1 MSKREAFPAVGGSSL
16 LVIFAVLCLTIFAL
30 LGLSTVQA
38 DSRMAEA
45 SCNAVQRYYE
55 ADTEAERIL
64 ASLRQGKIPMESVDK
79 NKKDGNIY
87 SYQCQVSDVQAIE
100 VEVQITGDSYRILR
114 WQLVSTTEWEAD
126 DSLDVW
132 TGTLE

>member
-1 MSKREAFPAVGGSSL
+1 MSKREALPAVGGSSL

-64 ASLRQGKIPMESVDK
+64 ASLRQGKIPMEGVEK
-79 NKKDGNIY
+79 NKNGDIY

-100 VEVQITGDSYRILR
+100 VEVEITEDSYRILR
-114 WQLVSTTEWEAD
+114 WQLVSTTEWESD

>member
-1 MSKREAFPAVGGSSL
+1 ME
-16 LVIFAVLCLTIFAL
+16 
-30 LGLSTVQA
+30 
-38 DSRMAEA
+38 
-45 SCNAVQRYYE
+45 
-55 ADTEAERIL
+55 
-64 ASLRQGKIPMESVDK
+64 KI
-79 NKKDGNIY
+79 KKDGDIY